1 MAEPKAMP
9 KLRIFK
15 ILLKTI
21 SHDPLKTNIFF
32 YKSMFKLFDGVYLS
46 SASDAE
52 LTTWCREGVPFTE
65 AELPVL
71 DALAAAREYFLKGL
85 SSDAH
90 EDRVDYFGRG
100 EHALSVAHCRAGDFT
115 HLSDKIREEFD

>member
-1 MAEPKAMP
+1 
-9 KLRIFK
+9 
-15 ILLKTI
+15 
-21 SHDPLKTNIFF
+21 
-32 YKSMFKLFDGVYLS
+32 MFKLFDGVYLS

-52 LTTWCREGVPFTE
+52 LTTWYREGVPFTE

-85 SSDAH
+85 ASDVH
-90 EDRVDYFGRG
+90 EERVDYYGSG
-100 EHALSVAHCRAGDFT
+100 EHALCVAHCRAGEFT